1 MKKGQVS
8 IEYVIV
14 IAVILILTVFFANL
28 TFDTTDTTKA
38 IAKIKLRTLDLITLN
53 DSNATLL
60 KVDNTITDSN
70 LNLKLYIKDGLQ
82 LNLTDQNYTEVINNI
97 KETTYYENINLSFE
111 YN

>member
-28 TFDTTDTTKA
+28 TFDTTDTTKS